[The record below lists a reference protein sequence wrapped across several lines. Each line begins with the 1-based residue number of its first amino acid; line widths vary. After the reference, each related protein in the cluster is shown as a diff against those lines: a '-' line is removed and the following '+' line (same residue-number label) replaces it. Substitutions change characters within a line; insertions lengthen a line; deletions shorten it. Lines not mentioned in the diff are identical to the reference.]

1 MKNKKAS
8 SIILIFLITVFSV
21 FAEVSLTEFSFAP
34 EIGFL
39 NGKIVENVWYVKV
52 SNTDNT
58 ITFTPTTRMSRL
70 DWQLDNSF
78 FFGASTDFTFNDKYT
93 VSFSF
98 KNAVSGD
105 CGIMEDYDWMNP
117 ITIGWENDPAD
128 EITNYSIHTNYL
140 NNYTHINFLFGRIFY
155 LGPKNNISLTPLF
168 GLDIENT
175 SFSGIGG
182 WKTYKRDN
190 WAKYNFEEGKKVISY
205 SQSYIA
211 PIVLLN
217 SDFNF
222 LKYLEACLNLSAVW
236 INKLNCVDLHHAKG
250 AYYNDRIEN
259 AWKLNAEAGLFF
271 KINKSNKFGFKG
283 TVTYIPD
290 AYGFTYSSAESTTPD
305 KTSIGGTSRFLWTYS
320 FVYKIIF

>member
-1 MKNKKAS
+1 MKNKKAA

-21 FAEVSLTEFSFAP
+21 FAEVRLTEFSFAP

-52 SNTDNT
+52 SNADNT

-70 DWQLDNSF
+70 DWQPNNAF
-78 FFGASTDFTFNDKYT
+78 FVGADTGFTFNDKYT

-105 CGIMEDYDWMNP
+105 SGIMEDYDWLKTSNP
-117 ITIGWENDPAD
+117 DYLSR
-128 EITNYSIHTNYL
+128 YSNHTN
-140 NNYTHINFLFGRIFY
+140 HINSFTQVDFCLKRLFFLTQNKSISIAPR
-155 LGPKNNISLTPLF
+155 LGFETQ
-168 GLDIENT
+168 
-175 SFSGIGG
+175 SFSFTGIGG
-182 WKTYKRDN
+182 WKTYDTDN
-190 WAKYNFEEGKKVISY
+190 WEKINFSNSSVISY
-205 SQSYIA
+205 SQSFLA
-211 PIVLLN
+211 PVIGFD

-222 LKYLEACLNLSAVW
+222 LKYFEAQLNLSAIW
-236 INKLNCVDLHHAKG
+236 IKKLDCYDLHILRNALF
-250 AYYNDRIEN
+250 NDRIEN

-271 KINKSNKFGFKG
+271 KINKNNKFGFKG

-290 AYGFTYSSAESTTPD
+290 AYGFTYPSAESTIPD